1 MNSSSPDGFIKW
13 FAEITIDD
21 VPRVGGKT
29 ASLGEMFR
37 ELAGRGVKVPDG
49 FAITADAFRHFI
61 REAGIGEQIRATLAD
76 LDTRD
81 MANLSERGQA
91 VRQAI
96 VGATLPADLQEQ
108 ITAAYLQLEGDV
120 AVRSSATAEDLPAAS
135 FAGQQETYLNV
146 SGTAA
151 LLEACKRCFASLFT
165 DRAISYR
172 ADRGIDH
179 FQVALSIG
187 VQRMVRS
194 DLACSGVI
202 FTIDTETGFRDAV
215 MVSAAY
221 GLGENIVKGTV
232 TPDEYTVFKPT
243 LKTGHR
249 PVLQ

>member
-1 MNSSSPDGFIKW
+1 
-13 FAEITIDD
+13 
-21 VPRVGGKT
+21 
-29 ASLGEMFR
+29 
-37 ELAGRGVKVPDG
+37 
-49 FAITADAFRHFI
+49 
-61 REAGIGEQIRATLAD
+61 
-76 LDTRD
+76 
-81 MANLSERGQA
+81 
-91 VRQAI
+91 
-96 VGATLPADLQEQ
+96 LPADLQDQ
-108 ITAAYLQLEGDV
+108 ITAAYLKLEGNV

-135 FAGQQETYLNV
+135 FAGQQETYLNIH
-146 SGTAA
+146 GTVA

-172 ADRGIDH
+172 ADRRIDH

-249 PVLQ
+249 PVLQKITGSKEFKLVHDLDDGNALKNIPVPLEDRASLALTDDEVLELARWACIVEDHYSAKRGQYVPMDLEWA